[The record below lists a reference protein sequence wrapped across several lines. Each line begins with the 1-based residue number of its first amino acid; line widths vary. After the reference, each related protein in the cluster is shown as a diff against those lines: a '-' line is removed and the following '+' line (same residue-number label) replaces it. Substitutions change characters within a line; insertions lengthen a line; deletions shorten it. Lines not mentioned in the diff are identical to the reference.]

1 MGGAAPPA
9 CPDAELQPHPGI
21 RNSGDG
27 QGRSLVPGDGS
38 PPHPLAPSRAW
49 QCEPLRACK
58 SQSCRE
64 TPHLG
69 PQTGPG
75 AAGRGPC
82 NLPGSGVWPEQD
94 ARPGCLSLLRSSSP
108 ADNKHAVTAGEATGE
123 PGSSGRALCSTVVP
137 GGWGRPRPG
146 LHQVSSWGRAHVK
159 ECPAHSPTAHHS
171 FIHSFARSASRQR
184 TPAGRLGT
192 NVPRATAGH
201 RGRST
206 SRHRGFQDK
215 HIHTLQ
221 TLQRAK
227 PPVSPQERPFGR
239 PCFCDANLEE
249 VPGLGQPPAP
259 RV

>member
-1 MGGAAPPA
+1 MSLGVGGAAPPA

-38 PPHPLAPSRAW
+38 PPTRRHRP
-49 QCEPLRACK
+49 
-58 SQSCRE
+58 CRE
-64 TPHLG
+64 TPTSGLR
-69 PQTGPG
+69 PAQALPG
-75 AAGRGPC
+75 GALATCRAAGCGPSRM
-82 NLPGSGVWPEQD
+82 PGQD
-94 ARPGCLSLLRSSSP
+94 VCLCSAPVPPQITSMPSRPGRP
-108 ADNKHAVTAGEATGE
+108 PGEATGE

-201 RGRST
+201 RDRST
-206 SRHRGFQDK
+206 SCHRSFQDK

-259 RV
+259 QV